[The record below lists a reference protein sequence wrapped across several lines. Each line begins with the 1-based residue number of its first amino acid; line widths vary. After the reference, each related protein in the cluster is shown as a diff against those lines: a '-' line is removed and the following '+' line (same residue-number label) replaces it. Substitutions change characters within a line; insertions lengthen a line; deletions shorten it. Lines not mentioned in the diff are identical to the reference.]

1 MQMRIAKIINNMAN
15 LFKHRKILISA
26 FSWLAFIFLF
36 DLIIF
41 LKKDGEDLTSIET
54 VFLLQAI
61 GGGVISFIVFIL
73 SLEKLFH
80 KKYPRIKA
88 SIFSSLS
95 FIVFVVF
102 GAGLIITPFV
112 FFNKNKEIVKP
123 TEASK
128 NTLISSPLKIDSS
141 GEEVKLL
148 QAVLSTDK
156 SIYPSGIMSGYYGD
170 LTKQAVINF
179 QQKHNLTQTGE
190 LDQQTIDKFNEVY
203 GDKDKN
209 YYLNLL
215 PKPILNSS
223 STNNKQNYNYSQ
235 TNDDSIIDCTI
246 GTKCGPMKIRRRECL
261 SYGYCCEVGGN
272 YFPVKTLDECIKS
285 QNAYS
290 EKSQNNNK
298 IPIVMPHNGLTFY
311 CDPSIK
317 DQIIN
322 ASNLLIESERKL
334 TECLRRNDELL
345 SMCVYN
351 CSNNEECLN
360 KCRNDSSFSNK
371 ICYDVASNYT
381 NSWRNLLDDYCR

>member
-1 MQMRIAKIINNMAN
+1 MLAVFKSKKII
-15 LFKHRKILISA
+15 ISF
-26 FSWLAFIFLF
+26 FSWLFSIFLF

-41 LKKDGEDLTSIET
+41 LKKDSESLTSIET
-54 VFLLQAI
+54 IFLLLTI
-61 GGGVISFIVFIL
+61 VGGVISFIIFIL
-73 SLEKLFH
+73 SLEKLYH
-80 KKYPRIKA
+80 EKYPKIKA

-95 FIVFVVF
+95 FIIFVIF
-102 GAGLIITPFV
+102 GIGLIITPLV

-128 NTLISSPLKIDSS
+128 NILISSPLKLGSS
-141 GEEVKLL
+141 GEDVKLL

-156 SIYPSGIMSGYYGD
+156 SIYPSGIISGYYGD

-179 QQKHNLTQTGE
+179 QQKYSLPQNGE
-190 LDQQTIDKFNEVY
+190 LDQQTLDKFNEVY

-209 YYLNLL
+209 YYLNLI
-215 PKPILNSS
+215 PK
-223 STNNKQNYNYSQ
+223 STPNNYSNNNQ
-235 TNDDSIIDCTI
+235 PNYDYSQSNEDPIIDCTI
-246 GTKCGPMKIRRRECL
+246 GTKCGPMKIRKSECL
-261 SYGYCCEVGGN
+261 SYSYCCEVGGN
-272 YFPVKTLDECIKS
+272 YIPVKTLDECIRS
-285 QNAYS
+285 QNAFS
-290 EKSQNNNK
+290 EKNQSNNK

-334 TECLRRNDELL
+334 RECLRKNDELL

-360 KCRNDSSFSNK
+360 KCRNDLSFSNK
-371 ICYDVASNYT
+371 LCYDTASNYS
-381 NSWRNLLDDYCR
+381 NSWRSLLDRYCR

>member
-1 MQMRIAKIINNMAN
+1 MLAVFKSKKII
-15 LFKHRKILISA
+15 ISF
-26 FSWLAFIFLF
+26 FSWLFSIFLF

-41 LKKDGEDLTSIET
+41 LKKDSESLTSIET
-54 VFLLQAI
+54 IFLLLTI
-61 GGGVISFIVFIL
+61 VGGVISFIIFIL
-73 SLEKLFH
+73 SLEKLYH
-80 KKYPRIKA
+80 EKYPKIKA

-95 FIVFVVF
+95 FIIFVIF
-102 GAGLIITPFV
+102 GIGLIITPLV

-128 NTLISSPLKIDSS
+128 NILISSPLKLGSS
-141 GEEVKLL
+141 GEDVKLL

-156 SIYPSGIMSGYYGD
+156 SIYPSGIISGYYGD

-179 QQKHNLTQTGE
+179 QQKYSLPQNGE
-190 LDQQTIDKFNEVY
+190 LDQQTLDKFNEVY

-209 YYLNLL
+209 YYLNLI
-215 PKPILNSS
+215 PKYTPN
-223 STNNKQNYNYSQ
+223 NYSNNNQ
-235 TNDDSIIDCTI
+235 PNYDYSQSNEDPIIDCTI
-246 GTKCGPMKIRRRECL
+246 GTKCGPMKIRKSECL
-261 SYGYCCEVGGN
+261 SYSYCCEVGGN
-272 YFPVKTLDECIKS
+272 YIPVKTLDECIRS
-285 QNAYS
+285 QNAFS
-290 EKSQNNNK
+290 EKNQSNNK

-334 TECLRRNDELL
+334 RECLRKNDELL

-360 KCRNDSSFSNK
+360 KCRNDLSFSNK
-371 ICYDVASNYT
+371 LCYDTASNYS
-381 NSWRNLLDDYCR
+381 NSWRSLLDRYCR

>member
-1 MQMRIAKIINNMAN
+1 MLAIFKSKKII
-15 LFKHRKILISA
+15 ISF
-26 FSWLAFIFLF
+26 FSWLFSIFLF

-41 LKKDGEDLTSIET
+41 LKKDSESLTSIET
-54 VFLLQAI
+54 IFLLLTI
-61 GGGVISFIVFIL
+61 VGGVISFIIFIL
-73 SLEKLFH
+73 SLEKLYH
-80 KKYPRIKA
+80 EKYPKIKA

-95 FIVFVVF
+95 FIIFVIF
-102 GAGLIITPFV
+102 GIGLIITPLV

-128 NTLISSPLKIDSS
+128 NILISSPLKLGSS
-141 GEEVKLL
+141 GEDVKLL

-156 SIYPSGIMSGYYGD
+156 SIYPSGIISGYYGD

-179 QQKHNLTQTGE
+179 QQKYSLPQNGE
-190 LDQQTIDKFNEVY
+190 LDQQTLDKFNEIY

-209 YYLNLL
+209 YYLNLI
-215 PKPILNSS
+215 PKYTPN
-223 STNNKQNYNYSQ
+223 NYSNNNQ
-235 TNDDSIIDCTI
+235 PNYDYSQSNEDPIIDCTI
-246 GTKCGPMKIRRRECL
+246 GTKCGPMKIRKSECL
-261 SYGYCCEVGGN
+261 SYSYCCEVGGN
-272 YFPVKTLDECIKS
+272 YIPVKTLDECIRS
-285 QNAYS
+285 QNAFS
-290 EKSQNNNK
+290 EKNQSNNK

-334 TECLRRNDELL
+334 RECLRKNDELL

-360 KCRNDSSFSNK
+360 KCRNDLSFSNK
-371 ICYDVASNYT
+371 LCYDTASNYS
-381 NSWRNLLDDYCR
+381 NSWRSLLDRYCR

>member
-1 MQMRIAKIINNMAN
+1 MLSILKNKKII
-15 LFKHRKILISA
+15 ISF

-36 DLIIF
+36 DLILF
-41 LKKDGEDLTSIET
+41 LKKDGEGLTLIET
-54 VFLLQAI
+54 VFLLQAV
-61 GGGVISFIVFIL
+61 GGGVISFIIFIL

-80 KKYPRIKA
+80 EEYPRIKA

-95 FIVFVVF
+95 FIVFVIF
-102 GAGLIITPFV
+102 GVGLIIAPFIV
-112 FFNKNKEIVKP
+112 LNKNKEIVKP

-128 NTLISSPLKIDSS
+128 NTLISSPLKLGSS

-156 SIYPSGIMSGYYGD
+156 SIYPSGIISGYYGD

-179 QQKHNLTQTGE
+179 QQKYNLPQTGE

-223 STNNKQNYNYSQ
+223 SANNQQNYNYSQ
-235 TNDDSIIDCTI
+235 TNDDPIIDCTI
-246 GTKCGPMKIRRRECL
+246 GTKCGPMKIRRSECL
-261 SYGYCCEVGGN
+261 SYSYCCEVGGN
-272 YFPVKTLDECIKS
+272 YIPVKTLDECIKS
-285 QNAYS
+285 QNAYG
-290 EKSQNNNK
+290 EKSQSNNK

-317 DQIIN
+317 DQIIT
-322 ASNLLIESERKL
+322 ASNLLIESSKKL
-334 TECLRRNDELL
+334 EECLKRNSELL

-351 CSNNEECLN
+351 CSNNSECLD
-360 KCRNDSSFSNK
+360 KCRNDANFNNK
-371 ICYDVASNYT
+371 LCYDVASNYT
-381 NSWRNLLDDYCR
+381 NSWRNLLDNYCR

>member
-1 MQMRIAKIINNMAN
+1 MLAIFKSKKII
-15 LFKHRKILISA
+15 ISF
-26 FSWLAFIFLF
+26 FSWLFSIFLF

-41 LKKDGEDLTSIET
+41 LKKDSESLTSIET
-54 VFLLQAI
+54 IFLLLTI
-61 GGGVISFIVFIL
+61 VGGVISFIIFIL
-73 SLEKLFH
+73 SLEKLYH
-80 KKYPRIKA
+80 EKYPKIKA

-95 FIVFVVF
+95 FIIFVIF
-102 GAGLIITPFV
+102 GIGLIITPLV

-128 NTLISSPLKIDSS
+128 NILISSPLKLGSS
-141 GEEVKLL
+141 GEDVKLL

-156 SIYPSGIMSGYYGD
+156 SIYPSGIISGYYGD

-179 QQKHNLTQTGE
+179 QQKYSLPQNGE
-190 LDQQTIDKFNEVY
+190 LDQQTLDKFNEVY

-209 YYLNLL
+209 YYLNLI
-215 PKPILNSS
+215 PKYTPN
-223 STNNKQNYNYSQ
+223 NYSNNNQ
-235 TNDDSIIDCTI
+235 PNYDYSQSNEDPIIDCTI
-246 GTKCGPMKIRRRECL
+246 GTKCGPMKIRKSECL
-261 SYGYCCEVGGN
+261 SYSYCCEVGGN
-272 YFPVKTLDECIKS
+272 YIPVKTLDECIRS
-285 QNAYS
+285 QNAFS
-290 EKSQNNNK
+290 EKNQSNNK

-334 TECLRRNDELL
+334 RECLRKNDELL

-360 KCRNDSSFSNK
+360 KCRNDLSFSNK
-371 ICYDVASNYT
+371 LCYDTASNYS
-381 NSWRNLLDDYCR
+381 NSWRSLLDRYCR